1 MLRLALLVNS
11 FGLILLDSNFKSCLV
26 RFLNVDDE
34 KWVNI
39 IASRIGYCKCGSVVF
54 FFFFMFSLVLILFYD
69 ILMAR
74 VCFRV
79 GWMLVLVYY

>member
-1 MLRLALLVNS
+1 MLMMKNGLTLQQVELA
-11 FGLILLDSNFKSCLV
+11 
-26 RFLNVDDE
+26 
-34 KWVNI
+34 
-39 IASRIGYCKCGSVVF
+39 SVVF
-54 FFFFMFSLVLILFYD
+54 FSLMFSLDLILFYD